1 MDSPFKIGS
10 QPFPPPDDYS
20 WGLQDISASEAG
32 RTQDANATMH
42 KMLITQKR
50 KINVSW
56 KNRDSA
62 TIAALLQAFN
72 QEYVNVTYHDPMTD
86 TWQTRTFYTGDKS
99 SAYKQI
105 TSGIHVVSSLS
116 FNLIE
121 R

>member
-1 MDSPFKIGS
+1 MVSPFKVNNVS
-10 QPFPPPDDYS
+10 FSPPDDYS

-32 RTQDANATMH
+32 RTQDANATMQ

-50 KINVSW
+50 KVNIAW
-56 KNRDSA
+56 KNRTA
-62 TIAALLQAFN
+62 EEVAALLQAFN
-72 QEYVNVTYHDPMTD
+72 HEYVNVTYHDAMTNA
-86 TWQTRTFYTGDKS
+86 WETRTFYTGDKS

-105 TSGIHVVSSLS
+105 TQGTYVVSSLS

>member
-1 MDSPFKIGS
+1 MASPFKVDNAS
-10 QPFPPPDDYS
+10 FPAPDEYS

-50 KINVSW
+50 KIQVSW
-56 KNRDSA
+56 KNRDAA
-62 TIAALLQAFN
+62 TISALLQAFN
-72 QEYVNVTYHDPMTD
+72 HEYVNVTYHDAMTN

-99 SAYKQI
+99 SAYRQI
-105 TSGIHVVSSLS
+105 EQGGYTVSSLN